1 MPTLGCLLAN
11 REKAMATMI
20 ILTTKNAV
28 AKEMIKRYKAP
39 KLKTPTYQQFDKL
52 EKVYN
57 EYKRTRDISIL
68 RYLFALCLRIRHGRR
83 MPWKYTRVAVD
94 KLVDSVILTHSFYNF
109 EDLHEE
115 VKSILAGIP
124 FAQGPLMVYDT
135 ALTIGSLLGVLP
147 QKLIYLYAGAWDGAV
162 ILKGPKIIQHVMD
175 VSPWQAPSLFPD
187 IDSLDIENI
196 LCDLKSLFKK
206 LNDTGVVTT
215 DDIDKRLK
223 PGKCLPFSDID
234 AQTKMGYVK

>member
-1 MPTLGCLLAN
+1 
-11 REKAMATMI
+11 MATMI
-20 ILTTKNAV
+20 ILTTKKAIIN
-28 AKEMIKRYKAP
+28 ETFKRYMAHKP
-39 KLKTPTYQQFDKL
+39 NIPTYWQFNELKKIHIEYQQ
-52 EKVYN
+52 
-57 EYKRTRDISIL
+57 TRDISIL

-94 KLVDSVILTHSFYNF
+94 KLVESNILNHHFSDF
-109 EDLHEE
+109 EKLHKE
-115 VKSILAGIP
+115 VVSILAGIH
-124 FAQGPLMVYDT
+124 FAQGLLMVYDT
-135 ALTIGSLLGVLP
+135 ALTIGYLLKVLP

-162 ILKGPKIIQHVMD
+162 ILKDRKTINHVMD
-175 VSPWQAPSLFPD
+175 VSPWQDPSLFLG
-187 IDSLDIENI
+187 IDSLDIENM

-223 PGKCLPFSDID
+223 PGKRLPFSDID

>member
-1 MPTLGCLLAN
+1 
-11 REKAMATMI
+11 MAHKPNI
-20 ILTTKNAV
+20 
-28 AKEMIKRYKAP
+28 
-39 KLKTPTYQQFDKL
+39 PTYWQF
-52 EKVYN
+52 N
-57 EYKRTRDISIL
+57 ELKKIHIEYQKTRDISVL
-68 RYLFALCLRIRHGRR
+68 HYLFALCLRIRHGRR
-83 MPWKYTRVAVD
+83 MPWIDTRKAVD
-94 KLVDSVILTHSFYNF
+94 KLVESDILAHHFSDF
-109 EDLHEE
+109 EKLHKE
-115 VKSILAGIP
+115 VESILSGIH
-124 FAQGPLMVYDT
+124 FVQGTLMVYDT
-135 ALTIGSLLGVLP
+135 ALTIGSLLGVHP

-175 VSPWQAPSLFPD
+175 VSPWQDPSLFLG
-187 IDSLDIENI
+187 IDSLDIENM